1 HVQHDV
7 FGEMVL
13 ALGPIF
19 LDERFVQER
28 SAATWRLLE
37 RLAQRA
43 LKVAGTIDAGLWELR
58 TASQV
63 HTFSSVMCWAGA
75 DRVASL
81 AEARGAQSAASLIQA
96 ASALKQK
103 ILTEAWSSS
112 KKSFAATHGG
122 DIIDAALL
130 QLATLRFLPADDP
143 RLLQTVNAVR
153 KELELDGWLYRY
165 RMDDGFGLPT
175 VAFTICTYWLVEAL
189 ARVG

>member
-81 AEARGAQSAASLIQA
+81 ATSRGASSAA
-96 ASALKQK
+96 
-103 ILTEAWSSS
+103 
-112 KKSFAATHGG
+112 
-122 DIIDAALL
+122 
-130 QLATLRFLPADDP
+130 QLAA
-143 RLLQTVNAVR
+143 AAAA
-153 KELELDGWLYRY
+153 
-165 RMDDGFGLPT
+165 PT
-175 VAFTICTYWLVEAL
+175 ERTAT
-189 ARVG
+189 